1 MPFYN
6 ATGRDMDT
14 LEPKSVQ
21 ISARSEFEAIDTA
34 AMQGLTEIK
43 LHPYTER
50 DVLMMDFKCFLNSE
64 SAAVSRKRPNRIRP
78 TETKPMFAGAIEKEQ
93 AASDLRS
100 LLLRHPILTV
110 AIAVLLAIW
119 IDRGIS
125 MLVAMI

>member
-6 ATGRDMDT
+6 AIGRDMDT

-43 LHPYTER
+43 LHPYSER
-50 DVLMMDFKCFLNSE
+50 DVLMMDFKCFLNAE
-64 SAAVSRKRPNRIRP
+64 SASSSRRRPQRIRP
-78 TETKPMFAGAIEKEQ
+78 TETKPIIADANEKEQ
-93 AASDLRS
+93 VASDLRS
-100 LLLRHPILTV
+100 LLLRHPIPTV